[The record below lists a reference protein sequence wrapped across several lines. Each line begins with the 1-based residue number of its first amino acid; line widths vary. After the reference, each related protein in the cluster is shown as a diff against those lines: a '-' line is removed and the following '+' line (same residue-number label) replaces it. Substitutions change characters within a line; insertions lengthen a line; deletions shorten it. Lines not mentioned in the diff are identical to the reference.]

1 MALVV
6 VVRQCKLRLTRT
18 KKLLPAGIQQLS
30 QIHQD
35 HHHENAAAASAV
47 AVTVADCY
55 HWQTTARSRSVFH
68 RPIISGSKKS
78 LRPFSTFQTTE
89 REQRSAT
96 TSTTGRIES
105 FLRNQIQ
112 IGQLQKDSE
121 QLNVARRLDELLQQI
136 IQTDS
141 NVVPASKLEV
151 DWFFDHPPKNIMET
165 IQIFWENSYRNLSLL
180 QTFTTISSSGTPQGM
195 YIFGSVGVGK
205 SFLMDLF
212 YEQLRQQLLLSDNA
226 NQHHHHHQQQQQQ
239 QRKIRRCHF
248 NEFMLDIHQRIHD
261 LKQVHPK
268 QDVLPFV
275 ALSLA
280 RESRILCLDE
290 FQVTDIADAA
300 ILKRLFSMLWME
312 TRRVSAGGGG
322 MGMVVVATSNRDP
335 DALYEGGLNRTLFLP
350 FIDVLKRHMT
360 IIEMGGDKDYRREE
374 RPCLSTDLNHVQ
386 CYHWP
391 MNTET
396 SQALDQI
403 FATGVG
409 TVKINTRIPVRMG
422 RHVTVPRSNDTCAW
436 FDFEDLCHRPLGA
449 ADYLAICER
458 YPVLIINRV
467 PQLNASL
474 FNEARRFVTL
484 IDAVYESKTR
494 LVLAANVPLKDLLV
508 DFEATVAT
516 HDGDEEIAGEAI
528 QSKPVNK
535 KNKTEGGDP
544 AENIEEGI
552 FVKGEGGSSSSAATT
567 MVQTKEGEVE
577 WSATGRIGV
586 SLAQLSAVKEV
597 SFSFQRAESRLFEMS
612 NHGTRI

>member
-1 MALVV
+1 
-6 VVRQCKLRLTRT
+6 
-18 KKLLPAGIQQLS
+18 
-30 QIHQD
+30 
-35 HHHENAAAASAV
+35 
-47 AVTVADCY
+47 
-55 HWQTTARSRSVFH
+55 
-68 RPIISGSKKS
+68 
-78 LRPFSTFQTTE
+78 
-89 REQRSAT
+89 
-96 TSTTGRIES
+96 
-105 FLRNQIQ
+105 
-112 IGQLQKDSE
+112 
-121 QLNVARRLDELLQQI
+121 
-136 IQTDS
+136 
-141 NVVPASKLEV
+141 
-151 DWFFDHPPKNIMET
+151 
-165 IQIFWENSYRNLSLL
+165 
-180 QTFTTISSSGTPQGM
+180 
-195 YIFGSVGVGK
+195 
-205 SFLMDLF
+205 
-212 YEQLRQQLLLSDNA
+212 
-226 NQHHHHHQQQQQQ
+226 
-239 QRKIRRCHF
+239 
-248 NEFMLDIHQRIHD
+248 
-261 LKQVHPK
+261 
-268 QDVLPFV
+268 
-275 ALSLA
+275 
-280 RESRILCLDE
+280 
-290 FQVTDIADAA
+290 
-300 ILKRLFSMLWME
+300 
-312 TRRVSAGGGG
+312 
-322 MGMVVVATSNRDP
+322 
-335 DALYEGGLNRTLFLP
+335 
-350 FIDVLKRHMT
+350 
-360 IIEMGGDKDYRREE
+360 
-374 RPCLSTDLNHVQ
+374 
-386 CYHWP
+386 
-391 MNTET
+391 
-396 SQALDQI
+396 
-403 FATGVG
+403 
-409 TVKINTRIPVRMG
+409 MG